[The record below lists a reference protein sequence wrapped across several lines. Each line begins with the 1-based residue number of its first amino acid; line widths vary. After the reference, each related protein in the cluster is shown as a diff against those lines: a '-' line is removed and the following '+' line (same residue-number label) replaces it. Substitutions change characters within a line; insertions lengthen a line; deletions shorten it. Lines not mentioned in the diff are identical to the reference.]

1 MASPAQRMILQ
12 VMMRMISWH
21 KEGRKI
27 MTTVE
32 SMMLAVCFGAVMGT
46 FIGNAVFL
54 IKTAIDDHR
63 KKKRKRKEKEE
74 SADKAE

>member
-1 MASPAQRMILQ
+1 MAASPVQ
-12 VMMRMISWH
+12 RMISWH
-21 KEGRKI
+21 KERRKI

-63 KKKRKRKEKEE
+63 EKKRKRKEKEE